1 MEDTRW
7 PNTRPPARVRI
18 GGMLVGYH
26 AVCPRKAW
34 YAMRGIWMEQESEAV
49 ALGRLL
55 DRTSYR
61 RRRRPALVTA
71 EAPDGTPLVAKI
83 DGADLRA
90 GVLHETKK
98 GRAEEGAHRLQ
109 LRFYL
114 WVLKR
119 SGVTRSDGAPLTGRL
134 DYPAL
139 RRSEAVTLE
148 PEHEAALAETVAAL
162 AGLARHETPPERHPR
177 RSFCRRCAYE
187 SLCYG

>member
-1 MEDTRW
+1 
-7 PNTRPPARVRI
+7 
-18 GGMLVGYH
+18 MLVGYH

-34 YAMRGIWMEQESEAV
+34 YSMRGLWMEQESDTV

-61 RRRRPALVTA
+61 RRTKPALITA
-71 EAPDGTPLVAKI
+71 EAPDGTHLVAKI

-98 GRAEEGAHRLQ
+98 GRSCEDAHYLQ

-114 WVLKR
+114 WVLKLG
-119 SGVTRSDGAPLTGRL
+119 GVTRADGAPLTGQL

-139 RRSEAVTLE
+139 RRSEHVTLD
-148 PEHEAALAETVAAL
+148 PEHEVELAETVAEL
-162 AGLARHETPPERHPR
+162 TRLTNEESPPGRHPR
-177 RSFCRRCAYE
+177 RSFCRRCAFE
-187 SLCYG
+187 DLCYG

>member
-1 MEDTRW
+1 
-7 PNTRPPARVRI
+7 
-18 GGMLVGYH
+18 MLVGYH

-34 YAMRGIWMEQESEAV
+34 YSMRGLWMEQESEAV

-61 RRRRPALVTA
+61 RRKRPALITA

-98 GRAEEGAHRLQ
+98 GRSCEDAHVLQ

-114 WVLKR
+114 WVLR
-119 SGVTRSDGAPLTGRL
+119 LGGVTGPGGRPLTGQL

-139 RRSEAVTLE
+139 RRTEPVTIDAQHEAELAEAVAAL
-148 PEHEAALAETVAAL
+148 AALAE
-162 AGLARHETPPERHPR
+162 EPTPPERHPR
-177 RSFCRRCAYE
+177 RSFCRRCAFE
-187 SLCYG
+187 DLCYG

>member
-1 MEDTRW
+1 
-7 PNTRPPARVRI
+7 
-18 GGMLVGYH
+18 MLVGYY

-34 YAMRGIWMEQESEAV
+34 YSMRGLWMEGESEAV

-55 DRTSYR
+55 DRMSYR
-61 RRRRPALVTA
+61 RRKRPALITA

-98 GRAEEGAHRLQ
+98 GRSCEEAHALQ

-119 SGVTRSDGAPLTGRL
+119 KGVTGPGGRPLTGQL

-139 RRSEAVTLE
+139 RRTEPVELRPEDEVELE
-148 PEHEAALAETVAAL
+148 KTVSALASL
-162 AGLARHETPPERHPR
+162 AEASCPPERHPR
-177 RSFCRRCAYE
+177 RSFCRRCAFE
-187 SLCYG
+187 DLCYG

>member
-1 MEDTRW
+1 MT
-7 PNTRPPARVRI
+7 AALRI

-34 YAMRGIWMEQESEAV
+34 YSMRGLWMEQESEAV

-61 RRRRPALVTA
+61 RRKRPALITA

-98 GRAEEGAHRLQ
+98 GRSCEDAHYLQ

-114 WVLKR
+114 WVLKL
-119 SGVTRSDGAPLTGRL
+119 SGVTRADGQPLTGQL

-139 RRSEAVTLE
+139 RRTEPVTLDA
-148 PEHEAALAETVAAL
+148 EHEADLAETVAAL
-162 AGLARHETPPERHPR
+162 ARLAEQTTPPERHPR
-177 RSFCRRCAYE
+177 RTFCRRCAFE
-187 SLCYG
+187 DLCYG

>member
-1 MEDTRW
+1 MT
-7 PNTRPPARVRI
+7 PPRV

-34 YAMRGIWMEQESEAV
+34 YSMRGIWMEHESEAV
-49 ALGRLL
+49 RLGRLL
-55 DRTSYR
+55 DETAYS
-61 RRRRPALVTA
+61 RRRRPEMITA

-83 DGADLRA
+83 DGVDVRA

-98 GRAEEGAHRLQ
+98 GRAEEQAHRLQ

-114 WVLKR
+114 WVLALA
-119 SGVTRSDGAPLTGRL
+119 GVTRADGAALTGQL

-139 RRSEAVTLE
+139 RRTEPVELR
-148 PEHEAALAETVAAL
+148 PEHKAELEAAVAAL
-162 AGLARHETPPERHPR
+162 AALAHQPSPPPRHPR

-187 SLCYG
+187 PLCYG

>member
-1 MEDTRW
+1 MSA
-7 PNTRPPARVRI
+7 PRI

-34 YAMRGIWMEQESEAV
+34 YSLRGLWMEQESEAV

-55 DRTSYR
+55 DQRSYPR
-61 RRRRPALVTA
+61 RKRPELIEA
-71 EAPDGTPLVAKI
+71 EAPDGTPLVAKL
-83 DGADLRA
+83 DGADLRE

-98 GRAEEGAHRLQ
+98 GRAEEAAHRLQ

-119 SGVTRSDGAPLTGRL
+119 AGVTRPDGAPLNGQL

-139 RRSEAVTLE
+139 RRSEPVALD
-148 PEHEAALAETVAAL
+148 PEHEAELERTVAAL
-162 AGLARHETPPERHPR
+162 AALAREETPPPRHPR
-177 RSFCRRCAYE
+177 RAFCRRCAFE
-187 SLCYG
+187 ALCYA

>member
-1 MEDTRW
+1 MSA
-7 PNTRPPARVRI
+7 PRI

-34 YAMRGIWMEQESEAV
+34 YSMRGLWMEQESEAV

-61 RRRRPALVTA
+61 RRKRPALITA

-98 GRAEEGAHRLQ
+98 GRSEEAAHRLQ

-114 WVLKR
+114 WVLTLG
-119 SGVTRSDGAPLTGRL
+119 GVTRADGQPLTGQL

-139 RRSEAVTLE
+139 RRTEPVTLD
-148 PEHEAALAETVAAL
+148 PEHEADLAATVAAL
-162 AGLARHETPPERHPR
+162 ARLAEQTTPPERHPR
-177 RSFCRRCAYE
+177 RAFCRRCAFE
-187 SLCYG
+187 DLCYG